1 MLNSLAA
8 AEMRL
13 VMAKMIWNFDFELHA
28 DTKDNWPNQRVFTV
42 WERPDLFIQLKPV
55 VREETAVEAD
65 A

>member
-1 MLNSLAA
+1 
-8 AEMRL
+8 MRL
-13 VMAKMIWNFDFELHA
+13 VMAKMIWNFDFELHP

-55 VREETAVEAD
+55 VREDIASEVD

>member
-1 MLNSLAA
+1 LAA

-13 VMAKMIWNFDFELHA
+13 VMAKMIWNFDFELHP

-55 VREETAVEAD
+55 VREKSAVEVNS
-65 A
+65 